1 VDVAVVQLEVVVVV
15 LVEVEVDVE
24 DMAVVVIKWMILYQ
38 TIHQK
43 EVDSMVALEVEEVV
57 AEVVGAVEM
66 IVGHPQTVE
75 EMTVWAVEVEEVV
88 AVAVVE
94 MIQVAVMETGN
105 VQIQLVP
112 TQTFLGA

>member
-1 VDVAVVQLEVVVVV
+1 MAVVQLEVVVVV

-43 EVDSMVALEVEEVV
+43 EVEDSMVALEVEEVA
-57 AEVVGAVEM
+57 AEVVVVVEM

-75 EMTVWAVEVEEVV
+75 EMTV
-88 AVAVVE
+88 
-94 MIQVAVMETGN
+94 
-105 VQIQLVP
+105 
-112 TQTFLGA
+112 